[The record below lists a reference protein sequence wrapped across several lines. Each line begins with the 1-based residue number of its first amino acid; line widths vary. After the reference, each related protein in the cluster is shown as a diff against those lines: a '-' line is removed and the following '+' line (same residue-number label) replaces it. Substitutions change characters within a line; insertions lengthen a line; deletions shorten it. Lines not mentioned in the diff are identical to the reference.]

1 MTYSFGSISF
11 GSLIV
16 SIIQFIKQLASVG
29 RAAAQQ
35 EGDTIFQIIFCCLQ
49 CLAGFIEG
57 LVQYFNHYAYTQ
69 IALFGKV
76 DPPPTGPPRFA
87 DKIGILGCRER
98 YMEIN

>member
-16 SIIQFIKQLASVG
+16 SFIQFIQQLASVG

-35 EGDTIFQIIFCCLQ
+35 EGDQIFAIIFCVLQ
-49 CLAGFIEG
+49 CLAGLISG

-69 IALFGKV
+69 IALYGKV
-76 DPPPTGPPRFA
+76 FP
-87 DKIGILGCRER
+87 
-98 YMEIN
+98 Y

>member
-16 SIIQFIKQLASVG
+16 SFIQFIQQLASVG

-35 EGDTIFQIIFCCLQ
+35 EGDQIFAIIFCFLQ
-49 CLAGFIEG
+49 CLAGLIER

-69 IALFGKV
+69 IALYGKV
-76 DPPPTGPPRFA
+76 SHD
-87 DKIGILGCRER
+87 C
-98 YMEIN
+98 